1 VVLQN
6 NNCKCGIKIFFF
18 VKNVLF
24 ACVTRDEMETFF
36 QLQHAEINKNVL
48 KTIKD
53 ASAVLKLRVTHIMD
67 CEAYVWH
74 GKFFLREVSVLCRST
89 HMTMTYH
96 IYMPNVTLFDENDR
110 GVQYQIRLIH
120 GLPVERHRINN
131 NFYLYHEMI
140 HRLRELFKT
149 DALVAYKGGTIE
161 RDLLNMLGVSCI
173 NMEIMGCP
181 KYECLLSAY
190 NVKHED
196 CGHHI
201 TRGKYHCS
209 RHEVK
214 LFSQF
219 IDRL

>member
-1 VVLQN
+1 MWYYKATIGDVVL
-6 NNCKCGIKIFFF
+6 KSFF

-24 ACVTRDEMETFF
+24 ACVTCVEMEAFF
-36 QLQHAEINKNVL
+36 QLQHVEINKNVL
-48 KTIKD
+48 KIVKD
-53 ASAVLKLRVTHIMD
+53 ASAVLKSRITHVMD
-67 CEAYVWH
+67 CEAYIWH
-74 GKFFLREVSVLCRST
+74 KKNFLREVSVLCRST
-89 HMTMTYH
+89 NMTTTYH

-110 GVQYQIRLIH
+110 GVQYQIRIIH

-140 HRLRELFKT
+140 DILRELFKT
-149 DALVAYKGGTIE
+149 TDLVAYKGGTIE

-196 CGHHI
+196 CGYHI
-201 TRGKYHCS
+201 TRDKYHCS

-219 IDRL
+219 LDTL

>member
-1 VVLQN
+1 MVGL
-6 NNCKCGIKIFFF
+6 KYYFF

-24 ACVTRDEMETFF
+24 ACVTRYEMEAFF

-48 KTIKD
+48 ETIKD

-89 HMTMTYH
+89 NMTMTYH
-96 IYMPNVTLFDENDR
+96 IYMPNDALFDENDR
-110 GVQYQIRLIH
+110 GVQYQIRVIH

-131 NFYLYHEMI
+131 TFYLYHEMMN
-140 HRLRELFKT
+140 RLRELFKT

-161 RDLLNMLGVSCI
+161 RDLLNKLGVSCI

-181 KYECLLSAY
+181 KYECLLSTY

-196 CGHHI
+196 CGQHI